1 MMTDKAPRR
10 AMMRHRPMN
19 PTRPTWSP
27 VATTSKNKRLIALP
41 PGSLV
46 HRGERRTKSAH
57 IRLIQYNEAK
67 ASETSF
73 ENFPQ
78 KAISEDEDTVT
89 WLHFTG
95 LHDVEELARI
105 GKEFGISSLILEDIL
120 HTGSRSKIE
129 NHESEI
135 FVVAKLITI
144 DEKQNVIDVQHF
156 SLLLLHGNVVLTFA
170 ESPTAAFDPV
180 IERIKTNV
188 GGRIRRFKA
197 DYLSWAILDM
207 VVDNY
212 LYVMDQLDEAVIAM
226 DERLQ
231 SDPTAVEVGELYALK
246 RDINQFHRLVRP
258 IREISGSLMRDN
270 SSLTTAT
277 SEPFFVDL
285 HDHAIQAIEKTDDLR
300 ENSSSLREFYLS
312 EMSNRMNEVMKVLT
326 CFSTIFLPLTFIVG
340 IYGMNFE
347 KMPELSMR
355 WGYPAVWVLFFVCAG
370 GMFWLFRRMKW
381 L

>member
-1 MMTDKAPRR
+1 MKPA
-10 AMMRHRPMN
+10 
-19 PTRPTWSP
+19 RPTWSP
-27 VATTSKNKRLIALP
+27 VAATTKKKRPVAQS

-46 HRGERRTKSAH
+46 HRGERRTPSIH
-57 IRLIQYNEAK
+57 IRLIRYNEEHS
-67 ASETSF
+67 SETTF
-73 ENFPQ
+73 DTFPEEGL
-78 KAISEDEDTVT
+78 KTDGDFVT

-95 LHDVEELARI
+95 LHDVAELARI
-105 GKEFGISSLILEDIL
+105 GGAFNISHLILEDIL

-135 FVVAKLITI
+135 FVVTKLVTI
-144 DEKQNVIDVQHF
+144 DEKENLIDVQHF
-156 SLLLLHGNVVLTFA
+156 SLLLLPGNTVLTFA
-170 ESPTAAFDPV
+170 ESPTPAFDPV
-180 IERIKTNV
+180 LERIRTSG

-197 DYLSWAILDM
+197 DYLCWAILDM
-207 VVDNY
+207 LVDNY
-212 LYVMDQLDEAVIAM
+212 LFVTDELDEAVIAM

-231 SDPTAVEVGELYALK
+231 IDPAEVEVGELYALK
-246 RDINQFHRLVRP
+246 RDINQFHRIIRP
-258 IREISGSLMRDN
+258 IREIAASLMRDN
-270 SSLTTAT
+270 SSLTTVN

-300 ENSSSLREFYLS
+300 ENSGSLREFYLS

-340 IYGMNFE
+340 IYGMNFDN
-347 KMPELSMR
+347 MPELSMR
-355 WGYPAVWVLFFVCAG
+355 WAYPAVWGLFFVCAG

>member
-1 MMTDKAPRR
+1 MMTDKAAPRSI
-10 AMMRHRPMN
+10 MPHRPMKV
-19 PTRPTWSP
+19 TRPTWSP
-27 VATTSKNKRLIALP
+27 AATTVKKKRPIAQS

-57 IRLIQYNEAK
+57 IRLIQYNEIRS
-67 ASETSF
+67 SERSLET
-73 ENFPQ
+73 FPKQ
-78 KAISEDEDTVT
+78 GISGDDGMVT

-105 GKEFGISSLILEDIL
+105 GKAFNISNLILEDIL

-135 FVVAKLITI
+135 FVVTKLVTI

-156 SLLLLHGNVVLTFA
+156 SLLLLHGNIVLTFA

-180 IERIKTNV
+180 IERIKTSG

-212 LYVMDQLDEAVIAM
+212 LFVMDQLDEAVIAM

-231 SDPTAVEVGELYALK
+231 ADPAEVEVGELYALK
-246 RDINQFHRLVRP
+246 RDINQFHRIVRP
-258 IREISGSLMRDN
+258 IREIAGSLMRDN
-270 SSLTTAT
+270 SSLTTEN

-285 HDHAIQAIEKTDDLR
+285 HDHAIQAIERTDDLR

-347 KMPELSMR
+347 KMPELSWS

>member
-1 MMTDKAPRR
+1 MLP
-10 AMMRHRPMN
+10 HRPMKV
-19 PTRPTWSP
+19 TRPTWSP
-27 VATTSKNKRLIALP
+27 VATTVKKKRLIAQS
-41 PGSLV
+41 PGSLI
-46 HRGERRTKSAH
+46 HRGERRTKSSH
-57 IRLIQYNEAK
+57 LRLIHYNEAR
-67 ASETSF
+67 ASETIF
-73 ENFPQ
+73 ETFPE
-78 KAISEDEDTVT
+78 KAIHGGEDTVT

-105 GKEFGISSLILEDIL
+105 GKEFGVSPLILEDIL

-135 FVVAKLITI
+135 FVVTKLVTI
-144 DEKQNVIDVQHF
+144 DEAQNTIDVQHF
-156 SLLLLHGNVVLTFA
+156 SLLLLHGNIVLTFA
-170 ESPTAAFDPV
+170 ESPTSAFDPV
-180 IERIKTNV
+180 ISRIKTNV

-197 DYLSWAILDM
+197 DYLAWAILDM

-212 LYVMDQLDEAVIAM
+212 LFVMDQLDEVVIAM

-231 SDPTAVEVGELYALK
+231 TDPTEVEVGELYALK

-258 IREISGSLMRDN
+258 IREIAGSLMRDN
-270 SSLTTAT
+270 SSLMTEN

-300 ENSSSLREFYLS
+300 ENGSSLREFYLS

-355 WGYPAVWVLFFVCAG
+355 WGYPAVWVAFIVCAG